1 MSQKPVLEKTSTTLG
16 ELESTDRPRGVHT
29 PSSEPPVKGLQSFY
43 TRMGMIKRV
52 CGFAGAR
59 AIAKS
64 RTRVSEI
71 SSSS

>member
-1 MSQKPVLEKTSTTLG
+1 
-16 ELESTDRPRGVHT
+16 
-29 PSSEPPVKGLQSFY
+29 
-43 TRMGMIKRV
+43 MIKWV

-71 SSSS
+71 SSSSYYCESPLSETYMI